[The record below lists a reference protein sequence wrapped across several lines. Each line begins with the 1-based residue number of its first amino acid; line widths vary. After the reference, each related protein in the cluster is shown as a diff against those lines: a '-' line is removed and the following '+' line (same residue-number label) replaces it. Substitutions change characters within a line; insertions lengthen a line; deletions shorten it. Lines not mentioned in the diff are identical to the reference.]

1 MVEVAFTKTG
11 GVNQELIGID
21 VENGKPTGTNVLL
34 VTNLEEVALLCAH
47 ALEDW
52 TMVAHAF
59 EA

>member
-1 MVEVAFTKTG
+1 MAFTKTG